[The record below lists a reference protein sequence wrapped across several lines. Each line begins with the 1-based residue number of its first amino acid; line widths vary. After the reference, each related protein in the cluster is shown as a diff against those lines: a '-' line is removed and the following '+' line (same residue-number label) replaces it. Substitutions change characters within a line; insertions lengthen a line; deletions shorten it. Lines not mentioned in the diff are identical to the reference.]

1 MDIIRSG
8 MNVVSAIASSVYGIG
23 RNMLGNVGDV
33 RAKSLS
39 QYSTDLQLRPV
50 FAIEKEILNDEKID
64 VLMQAGLANYAGF
77 YIVALSI
84 DNTINGVRVGKM
96 VGKYSPNR
104 DAVGSALDL
113 LGDSVA
119 SVSREEFK
127 ADIPE
132 YDKPTLSTLGF
143 KSGMR
148 SIPSL
153 PEAYLKQVELR
164 TEAVY
169 ATREE
174 AQAEADKINA
184 ANAKE
189 KAKEA
194 KNKNTV
200 DTPELGEV
208 QRTNKVESSLRE
220 EINKLQ
226 SLAIGRILT
235 VSISRD
241 KQSSE
246 INMVLKPELKSLR
259 SNLLID
265 IANLSNKPTSMR
277 DRFIAYFK
285 RGTIAS
291 MLDYL
296 VCLDLIQAHR
306 RALVQDTAGY
316 YEKVHDRIVNNK
328 VAALLTGEFSV
339 GTVANTWIISDTTAL
354 RLQAAIGG
362 KLDNYAIRNKFME
375 KSGVMT
381 LIVYNPDHQRVYIY
395 NHGIEDVTDIGI
407 NYLIKKSE
415 SKSFDMDI
423 FKMLSQG
430 SAPIV

>member
-113 LGDSVA
+113 LGENIA
-119 SVSREEFK
+119 SVSREDFK
-127 ADIPE
+127 VDIPE
-132 YDKPTLSTLGF
+132 YDRPTLSTLGF
-143 KSGMR
+143 KSGLR

-153 PEAYLKQVELR
+153 PEAYLKQLELR
-164 TEAVY
+164 TEAAY

-189 KAKEA
+189 KAEQPEA
-194 KNKNTV
+194 KP
-200 DTPELGEV
+200 TPV
-208 QRTNKVESSLRE
+208 YPSTKVAEQSMRD

-235 VSISRD
+235 VTVSRD
-241 KQSSE
+241 KQSAD

-265 IANLSNKPTSMR
+265 VANLSNKPTSMR

-354 RLQAAIGG
+354 RLQASIGG
-362 KLDNYAIRNKFME
+362 KLDNYAVRNKFME

-407 NYLIKKSE
+407 NYLVKKSE

>member
-84 DNTINGVRVGKM
+84 DNTISGVRVGKM

-113 LGDSVA
+113 LGENIA
-119 SVSREEFK
+119 SVSREDFK
-127 ADIPE
+127 VDIPE
-132 YDKPTLSTLGF
+132 YDRPTLSTLGF

-153 PEAYLKQVELR
+153 PEAYLKQLELR
-164 TEAVY
+164 TEAAY

-189 KAKEA
+189 KTEQPDAKQ
-194 KNKNTV
+194 
-200 DTPELGEV
+200 TPV
-208 QRTNKVESSLRE
+208 YPSTKVAEQAMRD

-235 VSISRD
+235 VTVSRD
-241 KQSSE
+241 KQSAD

-265 IANLSNKPTSMR
+265 VANLSNKPTSMR

-354 RLQAAIGG
+354 RLQASIGG

>member
-77 YIVALSI
+77 YIVAMSI

-113 LGDSVA
+113 LGENIASVA
-119 SVSREEFK
+119 REDFK
-127 ADIPE
+127 VVIPE
-132 YDKPTLSTLGF
+132 YDRPTLSTLGF
-143 KSGMR
+143 KSGLR

-153 PEAYLKQVELR
+153 PEAYLKQLELR

-184 ANAKE
+184 ANAAE
-189 KAKEA
+189 KAQEPEA
-194 KNKNTV
+194 KP
-200 DTPELGEV
+200 TPV
-208 QRTNKVESSLRE
+208 YPSTKVAEQSMRD

-235 VSISRD
+235 VTVSRD
-241 KQSSE
+241 KQSAD
-246 INMVLKPELKSLR
+246 INMVLKPELKSIR
-259 SNLLID
+259 SNLLVD

-354 RLQAAIGG
+354 RLQASIGG
-362 KLDNYAIRNKFME
+362 KLDNYTIRNKFME

-407 NYLIKKSE
+407 NYLVKKSE

>member
-113 LGDSVA
+113 LGENIA
-119 SVSREEFK
+119 SVSREDFK
-127 ADIPE
+127 VDIPE
-132 YDKPTLSTLGF
+132 YDRPTLSTLGF

-153 PEAYLKQVELR
+153 PEAYLKQLELR
-164 TEAVY
+164 TEAAY

-189 KAKEA
+189 KAEQPEA
-194 KNKNTV
+194 KAAPVYPSTKIAEQAMR
-200 DTPELGEV
+200 D
-208 QRTNKVESSLRE
+208 

-235 VSISRD
+235 VTVSRD
-241 KQSSE
+241 KQSAD

-265 IANLSNKPTSMR
+265 VANLSNKPTSMR

-354 RLQAAIGG
+354 RLQASIGG
-362 KLDNYAIRNKFME
+362 KLDNYTIRNKFME

>member
-113 LGDSVA
+113 LGENIA
-119 SVSREEFK
+119 SVTREDFK
-127 ADIPE
+127 VDIPE
-132 YDKPTLSTLGF
+132 YDRPTLSTLGF
-143 KSGMR
+143 KSGLR

-153 PEAYLKQVELR
+153 PEAYLKQLELR

-189 KAKEA
+189 KTEQPEA
-194 KNKNTV
+194 KAAPVYPSTKIAEQAMR
-200 DTPELGEV
+200 D
-208 QRTNKVESSLRE
+208 

-235 VSISRD
+235 VTVSRD
-241 KQSSE
+241 KQSAD

-265 IANLSNKPTSMR
+265 VANLSNKPTSMR

-354 RLQAAIGG
+354 RLQASIGG
-362 KLDNYAIRNKFME
+362 KLDNYTIRNKFME

>member
-8 MNVVSAIASSVYGIG
+8 MNVVSSIASSVYGIG

-113 LGDSVA
+113 LGENIA
-119 SVSREEFK
+119 SVSREDFK
-127 ADIPE
+127 VDIPE
-132 YDKPTLSTLGF
+132 YDRPTLSTLGF
-143 KSGMR
+143 KSGLR

-153 PEAYLKQVELR
+153 PDAYLKQLELR

-174 AQAEADKINA
+174 AQTEADKINA

-189 KAKEA
+189 RAEQPEA
-194 KNKNTV
+194 KAAPVYPST
-200 DTPELGEV
+200 
-208 QRTNKVESSLRE
+208 KVVEQAMRD

-235 VSISRD
+235 VTVSRD
-241 KQSSE
+241 KQSAD

-265 IANLSNKPTSMR
+265 VANLSNKPTSMR

-354 RLQAAIGG
+354 RLQASIGG
-362 KLDNYAIRNKFME
+362 KLDNYTIRNKFME

>member
-113 LGDSVA
+113 LGENIA
-119 SVSREEFK
+119 SVSREDFK
-127 ADIPE
+127 VDIPE
-132 YDKPTLSTLGF
+132 YDRPTLSTLGF
-143 KSGMR
+143 KSGLR

-153 PEAYLKQVELR
+153 PDAYLKQLELR
-164 TEAVY
+164 TEAAY

-189 KAKEA
+189 KTQEPEA
-194 KNKNTV
+194 KQ
-200 DTPELGEV
+200 TPV
-208 QRTNKVESSLRE
+208 YPSTKVAEQAMRD

-235 VSISRD
+235 VTVSRD
-241 KQSSE
+241 KQSAD

-265 IANLSNKPTSMR
+265 VANLSNKPTSMR

-354 RLQAAIGG
+354 RLQASIGG
-362 KLDNYAIRNKFME
+362 KLDNYAVRNKFME

>member
-113 LGDSVA
+113 LGENIA
-119 SVSREEFK
+119 SVSREDFK
-127 ADIPE
+127 VDIPE

-153 PEAYLKQVELR
+153 PDAYLKQLELR
-164 TEAVY
+164 TEAAY

-189 KAKEA
+189 KAEQPDA
-194 KNKNTV
+194 KAAPVYPSTKIAEQAMR
-200 DTPELGEV
+200 D
-208 QRTNKVESSLRE
+208 

-235 VSISRD
+235 VTVSRD
-241 KQSSE
+241 KQSAD

-265 IANLSNKPTSMR
+265 VANLSNKPTSMR

-354 RLQAAIGG
+354 RLQASIGG
-362 KLDNYAIRNKFME
+362 KLDNYTIRNKFME

>member
-113 LGDSVA
+113 LGENIA
-119 SVSREEFK
+119 SVSREDFK
-127 ADIPE
+127 VDIPE
-132 YDKPTLSTLGF
+132 YDRPTLSTLGF
-143 KSGMR
+143 KSGLR

-153 PEAYLKQVELR
+153 PDAYLKQLELR
-164 TEAVY
+164 TESVY
-169 ATREE
+169 TTREE

-189 KAKEA
+189 KAEQPEA
-194 KNKNTV
+194 KAAPVYPST
-200 DTPELGEV
+200 
-208 QRTNKVESSLRE
+208 KVAEQAMRD

-235 VSISRD
+235 VTVSRD
-241 KQSSE
+241 KQSAD

-265 IANLSNKPTSMR
+265 VANLSNKPTSMR

-354 RLQAAIGG
+354 RLQASIGG

>member
-8 MNVVSAIASSVYGIG
+8 MNVVSSIASSVYGIG

-113 LGDSVA
+113 LGENIA
-119 SVSREEFK
+119 SVSREDFK
-127 ADIPE
+127 VDIPE
-132 YDKPTLSTLGF
+132 YDRPTLSTLGSTLGF
-143 KSGMR
+143 KSGLR

-153 PEAYLKQVELR
+153 PEAYLKQLELR
-164 TEAVY
+164 TEAAY

-189 KAKEA
+189 KAEQPEA
-194 KNKNTV
+194 KAAPVYPST
-200 DTPELGEV
+200 
-208 QRTNKVESSLRE
+208 KVAEQAMRD

-235 VSISRD
+235 VTVSRD
-241 KQSSE
+241 KQSAD

-265 IANLSNKPTSMR
+265 VANLSNKPTSMR

-354 RLQAAIGG
+354 RLQASIGG
-362 KLDNYAIRNKFME
+362 KLDNYTIRNKFME

>member
-113 LGDSVA
+113 LGENIA
-119 SVSREEFK
+119 SVSREDFK
-127 ADIPE
+127 VDIPE
-132 YDKPTLSTLGF
+132 YDRPTLSTLGF
-143 KSGMR
+143 KSGLR

-153 PEAYLKQVELR
+153 PEAYLKQLELR

-189 KAKEA
+189 KAEQPEA
-194 KNKNTV
+194 KAAPVYPSTKIAEQAMR
-200 DTPELGEV
+200 D
-208 QRTNKVESSLRE
+208 

-235 VSISRD
+235 VTVSRD
-241 KQSSE
+241 KQSAD

-354 RLQAAIGG
+354 RLQASIGG
-362 KLDNYAIRNKFME
+362 KLDNYTIRNKFME

>member
-113 LGDSVA
+113 LGENIA
-119 SVSREEFK
+119 SVSREDFK
-127 ADIPE
+127 VDIPE
-132 YDKPTLSTLGF
+132 YDRPTLSTLGF

-153 PEAYLKQVELR
+153 PEAYLKQLELR
-164 TEAVY
+164 TEAAY

-189 KAKEA
+189 KAEQPEA
-194 KNKNTV
+194 KQ
-200 DTPELGEV
+200 TPV
-208 QRTNKVESSLRE
+208 YPSTKVAEQAMRD

-235 VSISRD
+235 VTVSRD
-241 KQSSE
+241 KQSAD

-265 IANLSNKPTSMR
+265 VANLSNKPTSMR

-354 RLQAAIGG
+354 RLQASIGG
-362 KLDNYAIRNKFME
+362 KLDNYTIRNKFME

>member
-8 MNVVSAIASSVYGIG
+8 MNVVSSIASSVYGIG

-64 VLMQAGLANYAGF
+64 VLMQAGLANYASF

-84 DNTINGVRVGKM
+84 DNPINGVRVGKM

-113 LGDSVA
+113 LGENIA
-119 SVSREEFK
+119 SVSREDFK
-127 ADIPE
+127 VDIPE
-132 YDKPTLSTLGF
+132 YDRPTLSTLGF
-143 KSGMR
+143 KSGLR

-153 PEAYLKQVELR
+153 PDAYLKQLELR
-164 TEAVY
+164 TETVY

-174 AQAEADKINA
+174 AQAEADKINV

-189 KAKEA
+189 KAEQPEA
-194 KNKNTV
+194 KAAPVYPST
-200 DTPELGEV
+200 
-208 QRTNKVESSLRE
+208 KVAEQAMRD

-235 VSISRD
+235 VTVSRD
-241 KQSSE
+241 KQSAD

-265 IANLSNKPTSMR
+265 VANLSNKPTSMR

-354 RLQAAIGG
+354 RLQASIGG
-362 KLDNYAIRNKFME
+362 KLDNYTIRNKFME

>member
-113 LGDSVA
+113 LGENIA
-119 SVSREEFK
+119 SVTREDFK
-127 ADIPE
+127 VDIPE
-132 YDKPTLSTLGF
+132 YDRPTLSTLGF

-153 PEAYLKQVELR
+153 PEAYLKQLELR
-164 TEAVY
+164 TETVY

-174 AQAEADKINA
+174 AQTEADKINA
-184 ANAKE
+184 TNAKE
-189 KAKEA
+189 KVEQPEA
-194 KNKNTV
+194 KAAPVYPST
-200 DTPELGEV
+200 
-208 QRTNKVESSLRE
+208 KVAEQAMRD

-235 VSISRD
+235 VTVSRD
-241 KQSSE
+241 KQSAD

-265 IANLSNKPTSMR
+265 VANLSNKPTSMR

-354 RLQAAIGG
+354 RLQASIGG
-362 KLDNYAIRNKFME
+362 KLDNYTIRNKFME

>member
-113 LGDSVA
+113 LGENIA
-119 SVSREEFK
+119 SVSREDFK
-127 ADIPE
+127 VDIPE
-132 YDKPTLSTLGF
+132 YDRPTLSTLGF
-143 KSGMR
+143 KSGLR

-153 PEAYLKQVELR
+153 PDAYLKQLELR
-164 TEAVY
+164 TESVY
-169 ATREE
+169 TTREE

-189 KAKEA
+189 KAEQPEA
-194 KNKNTV
+194 KAAPVYPST
-200 DTPELGEV
+200 
-208 QRTNKVESSLRE
+208 KVAEQAMRD

-235 VSISRD
+235 VTVSRD
-241 KQSSE
+241 KQSAD

-265 IANLSNKPTSMR
+265 VANLSNKPTSMR

-354 RLQAAIGG
+354 RLQASIGG
-362 KLDNYAIRNKFME
+362 KLDNYTIRNKFME

>member
-113 LGDSVA
+113 LGENIA
-119 SVSREEFK
+119 SVSREDFK
-127 ADIPE
+127 VDIPE
-132 YDKPTLSTLGF
+132 YDRPTLSTLGF
-143 KSGMR
+143 KSGLR

-153 PEAYLKQVELR
+153 PDAYLKQLELR
-164 TEAVY
+164 TESVY
-169 ATREE
+169 TTREE

-189 KAKEA
+189 KAEQPEA
-194 KNKNTV
+194 KAAPVYPST
-200 DTPELGEV
+200 
-208 QRTNKVESSLRE
+208 KVAEQAMRD

-235 VSISRD
+235 VTVSRD
-241 KQSSE
+241 KQSAD

-265 IANLSNKPTSMR
+265 VANLSNKPTSMR

-354 RLQAAIGG
+354 RLQASIGG
-362 KLDNYAIRNKFME
+362 KLDNYTIRNKFME

-407 NYLIKKSE
+407 NYLVKKSE

>member
-113 LGDSVA
+113 LGENIA
-119 SVSREEFK
+119 SVSREDFK
-127 ADIPE
+127 VDIPE
-132 YDKPTLSTLGF
+132 YDRPTLSTLGF
-143 KSGMR
+143 KSGLR

-153 PEAYLKQVELR
+153 PDAYLKQLELR

-184 ANAKE
+184 ANGKE
-189 KAKEA
+189 KVEQPEA
-194 KNKNTV
+194 KQ
-200 DTPELGEV
+200 TPV
-208 QRTNKVESSLRE
+208 YPSTKVAEQAMRD

-235 VSISRD
+235 VTVSRD
-241 KQSSE
+241 KQSAD

-265 IANLSNKPTSMR
+265 VANLSNKPTSMR

-354 RLQAAIGG
+354 RLQASIGG
-362 KLDNYAIRNKFME
+362 KLDNYTIRNKFME

>member
-113 LGDSVA
+113 LGENIA
-119 SVSREEFK
+119 SVSREDFK
-127 ADIPE
+127 VDIPE

-153 PEAYLKQVELR
+153 PDAYLKQLELR

-184 ANAKE
+184 SNAKE
-189 KAKEA
+189 KTEQPDAKA
-194 KNKNTV
+194 APVYPST
-200 DTPELGEV
+200 
-208 QRTNKVESSLRE
+208 KVAEQAMRD

-235 VSISRD
+235 VTVSRD
-241 KQSSE
+241 KQSAD

-265 IANLSNKPTSMR
+265 VANLSNKPTSMR

-362 KLDNYAIRNKFME
+362 KLDNYTIRNKFME

>member
-113 LGDSVA
+113 LGENIA
-119 SVSREEFK
+119 SVTREDFK
-127 ADIPE
+127 VDIPE

-148 SIPSL
+148 SIPTL

-164 TEAVY
+164 TEAAY

-189 KAKEA
+189 KAEQADA
-194 KNKNTV
+194 KP
-200 DTPELGEV
+200 TPV
-208 QRTNKVESSLRE
+208 YPSTKVAEQAMRD

-235 VSISRD
+235 VSVSRD
-241 KQSSE
+241 KQTADL
-246 INMVLKPELKSLR
+246 NMVLKPELKSLR
-259 SNLLID
+259 SSLLID
-265 IANLSNKPTSMR
+265 VANLSNKPTSMR

-362 KLDNYAIRNKFME
+362 KLDNYTIRNKFME

>member
-8 MNVVSAIASSVYGIG
+8 MNVVSSIASSVYGIG

-113 LGDSVA
+113 LGENIA
-119 SVSREEFK
+119 SVSREDFK
-127 ADIPE
+127 VDIPE

-143 KSGMR
+143 KSGLR

-153 PEAYLKQVELR
+153 PEAYLKQLELR

-189 KAKEA
+189 KAEQPEA
-194 KNKNTV
+194 KAAPVYPST
-200 DTPELGEV
+200 
-208 QRTNKVESSLRE
+208 KVAEQAMRD

-235 VSISRD
+235 VTVSRD
-241 KQSSE
+241 KQSAD

-265 IANLSNKPTSMR
+265 VANLSNKPTSMR

-354 RLQAAIGG
+354 RLQASIGG
-362 KLDNYAIRNKFME
+362 KLDNYTIRNKFME

>member
-113 LGDSVA
+113 LGENIA
-119 SVSREEFK
+119 SVTREDFK
-127 ADIPE
+127 VNIPE
-132 YDKPTLSTLGF
+132 YDRPTLSTLGF

-153 PEAYLKQVELR
+153 PEAYLKQLELR

-174 AQAEADKINA
+174 AQTEADKINA

-189 KAKEA
+189 KTQEPEA
-194 KNKNTV
+194 KQ
-200 DTPELGEV
+200 TPV
-208 QRTNKVESSLRE
+208 YPSTKVAEQSMRD

-235 VSISRD
+235 VTVSRD
-241 KQSSE
+241 KQSAD

-265 IANLSNKPTSMR
+265 VANLSNKPTSMR

-354 RLQAAIGG
+354 RLQASIGG
-362 KLDNYAIRNKFME
+362 KLDNYTIRNKFME

>member
-113 LGDSVA
+113 LGENIA
-119 SVSREEFK
+119 SVSREDFK
-127 ADIPE
+127 VDIPE
-132 YDKPTLSTLGF
+132 YDRPTLSTLGF
-143 KSGMR
+143 KSGLR

-153 PEAYLKQVELR
+153 PDAYLKQLELR
-164 TEAVY
+164 TEAAY

-189 KAKEA
+189 KADQPEA
-194 KNKNTV
+194 KAAPVYPST
-200 DTPELGEV
+200 
-208 QRTNKVESSLRE
+208 KVAEQAMRD

-235 VSISRD
+235 VTVSRD
-241 KQSSE
+241 KQSAD

-265 IANLSNKPTSMR
+265 VANLSNKPTSMR

-354 RLQAAIGG
+354 RLQASIGG
-362 KLDNYAIRNKFME
+362 KLDNYTIRNKFME

>member
-8 MNVVSAIASSVYGIG
+8 MNVVSTIASSVYGIG

-113 LGDSVA
+113 LGENIA
-119 SVSREEFK
+119 SVSREDFK
-127 ADIPE
+127 VDIPE
-132 YDKPTLSTLGF
+132 YDRPTLSTLGF

-153 PEAYLKQVELR
+153 PEAYLKQLELR

-189 KAKEA
+189 KVEQPEA
-194 KNKNTV
+194 KQ
-200 DTPELGEV
+200 TPV
-208 QRTNKVESSLRE
+208 YPSTKVAEQAMRD

-235 VSISRD
+235 VTVSRD
-241 KQSSE
+241 KQSAD

-265 IANLSNKPTSMR
+265 VANLSNKPTSMR

-354 RLQAAIGG
+354 RLQASIGG
-362 KLDNYAIRNKFME
+362 KLDNYTIRNKFME

-407 NYLIKKSE
+407 NYLVKKSE

>member
-8 MNVVSAIASSVYGIG
+8 MNVVSTIASSVYGIG

-113 LGDSVA
+113 LGENIA
-119 SVSREEFK
+119 SVSREDFK
-127 ADIPE
+127 VDIPE
-132 YDKPTLSTLGF
+132 YDRPTLSTLGF
-143 KSGMR
+143 KSGLR

-153 PEAYLKQVELR
+153 PETYLKQLELR

-189 KAKEA
+189 KAEQADA
-194 KNKNTV
+194 KP
-200 DTPELGEV
+200 TPV
-208 QRTNKVESSLRE
+208 YPSTKVAEQAMRD

-235 VSISRD
+235 VTVSRD
-241 KQSSE
+241 KQSAD

-265 IANLSNKPTSMR
+265 VANLSNKPTSMR

-354 RLQAAIGG
+354 RLQASIGG
-362 KLDNYAIRNKFME
+362 KLDNYTIRNKFME

>member
-113 LGDSVA
+113 LGENIA
-119 SVSREEFK
+119 SVSREDFK
-127 ADIPE
+127 VDIPE
-132 YDKPTLSTLGF
+132 YDRPTLSTLGF

-153 PEAYLKQVELR
+153 PDAYLKHLELR
-164 TEAVY
+164 TESVY
-169 ATREE
+169 TTREE

-189 KAKEA
+189 KAEQPEA
-194 KNKNTV
+194 KAAPVYPST
-200 DTPELGEV
+200 
-208 QRTNKVESSLRE
+208 KVAEQAMRD

-235 VSISRD
+235 VTVSRD
-241 KQSSE
+241 KQSAD

-265 IANLSNKPTSMR
+265 VANLSNKPTSMR

-354 RLQAAIGG
+354 RLQASIGG
-362 KLDNYAIRNKFME
+362 KLDNYTIRNKFME

-407 NYLIKKSE
+407 NYLVKKSE

>member
-8 MNVVSAIASSVYGIG
+8 MNVVSSIASSVYGIG

-113 LGDSVA
+113 LGENIA
-119 SVSREEFK
+119 SVSREDFRV
-127 ADIPE
+127 DIPE
-132 YDKPTLSTLGF
+132 YDRPTLSTLGF
-143 KSGMR
+143 KSGLR

-153 PEAYLKQVELR
+153 PEAYLKQLELR

-189 KAKEA
+189 KTEQPEA
-194 KNKNTV
+194 KAAPIYPSTKIAEQAMR
-200 DTPELGEV
+200 D
-208 QRTNKVESSLRE
+208 

-235 VSISRD
+235 VTVSRD
-241 KQSSE
+241 KQSAD

-265 IANLSNKPTSMR
+265 VANLSNKPTSMR

-354 RLQAAIGG
+354 RLQASIGG
-362 KLDNYAIRNKFME
+362 KLDNYTIRNKFME

>member
-8 MNVVSAIASSVYGIG
+8 MNVVSTIASSVYGIG

-113 LGDSVA
+113 LGENIASVA
-119 SVSREEFK
+119 REDFK
-127 ADIPE
+127 VDIPE
-132 YDKPTLSTLGF
+132 YDRPTLSTLGF
-143 KSGMR
+143 KSGLR

-153 PEAYLKQVELR
+153 PDAYLKQLELR

-189 KAKEA
+189 KAEQPEA
-194 KNKNTV
+194 KP
-200 DTPELGEV
+200 TPV
-208 QRTNKVESSLRE
+208 YPSTKVAEQAMRD

-235 VSISRD
+235 VTVSRD
-241 KQSSE
+241 KQSAD

-265 IANLSNKPTSMR
+265 VANLSNKPTSMR

-354 RLQAAIGG
+354 RLQASIGG

-407 NYLIKKSE
+407 NYLVKKSE

>member
-8 MNVVSAIASSVYGIG
+8 MNVVSSIASSVYGIG

-113 LGDSVA
+113 LGENIA
-119 SVSREEFK
+119 SVSREDFK
-127 ADIPE
+127 VDIPE
-132 YDKPTLSTLGF
+132 YDRPTLSTLGF
-143 KSGMR
+143 KSGLR

-153 PEAYLKQVELR
+153 PEAYLKQLELR
-164 TEAVY
+164 TEAAY

-189 KAKEA
+189 KAEQPEA
-194 KNKNTV
+194 KP
-200 DTPELGEV
+200 TPV
-208 QRTNKVESSLRE
+208 YPSTKVAEQSMRD

-235 VSISRD
+235 VTVSRD
-241 KQSSE
+241 KQSAD

-265 IANLSNKPTSMR
+265 VANLSNKPTSMR

-354 RLQAAIGG
+354 RLQASIGG

-407 NYLIKKSE
+407 NYLVKKSE

>member
-8 MNVVSAIASSVYGIG
+8 MNVVSSIASSVYGIG

-113 LGDSVA
+113 LGENIA
-119 SVSREEFK
+119 SVSREDFK
-127 ADIPE
+127 VDIPE
-132 YDKPTLSTLGF
+132 YDRPTLSTLGF
-143 KSGMR
+143 KSGLR

-153 PEAYLKQVELR
+153 PDAYLKQLELR

-189 KAKEA
+189 KAEQPETKH
-194 KNKNTV
+194 
-200 DTPELGEV
+200 TPV
-208 QRTNKVESSLRE
+208 YPSTKVAEQAMRD

-235 VSISRD
+235 VTVSRD
-241 KQSSE
+241 KQSAD

-265 IANLSNKPTSMR
+265 VANLSNKPTSMR

-354 RLQAAIGG
+354 RLQASIGG
-362 KLDNYAIRNKFME
+362 KLDNYTIRNKFME

-407 NYLIKKSE
+407 NYLVKKSE

>member
-113 LGDSVA
+113 LGENIA
-119 SVSREEFK
+119 SVSREDFK
-127 ADIPE
+127 VDIPE
-132 YDKPTLSTLGF
+132 YDRPTLSTLGF
-143 KSGMR
+143 KSGLR

-153 PEAYLKQVELR
+153 PEAYLKQLELR
-164 TEAVY
+164 TEAAY

-189 KAKEA
+189 KAQEPETKP
-194 KNKNTV
+194 
-200 DTPELGEV
+200 TPV
-208 QRTNKVESSLRE
+208 YPSTKVAEQSMRD

-235 VSISRD
+235 VTVSRD
-241 KQSSE
+241 KQSAD

-265 IANLSNKPTSMR
+265 VANLSNKPTSMR

-354 RLQAAIGG
+354 RLQASIGG
-362 KLDNYAIRNKFME
+362 KLDNYAVRNKFME

-407 NYLIKKSE
+407 NYLVKKSE

>member
-1 MDIIRSG
+1 MTRKLT
-8 MNVVSAIASSVYGIG
+8 Y
-23 RNMLGNVGDV
+23 
-33 RAKSLS
+33 
-39 QYSTDLQLRPV
+39 
-50 FAIEKEILNDEKID
+50 
-64 VLMQAGLANYAGF
+64 LMQAGLANYAGF

-113 LGDSVA
+113 LGENIA
-119 SVSREEFK
+119 SVSREDFK
-127 ADIPE
+127 VDIPE
-132 YDKPTLSTLGF
+132 YDRPTLSTLGF
-143 KSGMR
+143 KSGLR

-153 PEAYLKQVELR
+153 PDAYLKQLELR

-184 ANAKE
+184 TNAKE
-189 KAKEA
+189 KVEQPEA
-194 KNKNTV
+194 KAAPVYPST
-200 DTPELGEV
+200 
-208 QRTNKVESSLRE
+208 KVAEQAMRD

-235 VSISRD
+235 VTVSRD
-241 KQSSE
+241 KQSAD

-265 IANLSNKPTSMR
+265 VANLSNKPTSMR

-339 GTVANTWIISDTTAL
+339 GTVAILGLFPIRLAL
-354 RLQAAIGG
+354 RLQASIGG
-362 KLDNYAIRNKFME
+362 KLDNYTIRNKFME

>member
-8 MNVVSAIASSVYGIG
+8 MNVVSTIASSVYGIG

-113 LGDSVA
+113 LGENIA
-119 SVSREEFK
+119 SVSREDFK
-127 ADIPE
+127 VDIPE
-132 YDKPTLSTLGF
+132 YDRPTLSTLGF
-143 KSGMR
+143 KSGLR

-153 PEAYLKQVELR
+153 PEAYLKQLELR
-164 TEAVY
+164 TEAAY
-169 ATREE
+169 STREE

-189 KAKEA
+189 KAEQPEA
-194 KNKNTV
+194 KP
-200 DTPELGEV
+200 TPV
-208 QRTNKVESSLRE
+208 YPSTKVAEQSMRD

-235 VSISRD
+235 VTVSRD
-241 KQSSE
+241 KQSAD

-265 IANLSNKPTSMR
+265 VANLSNKPTSMR

-354 RLQAAIGG
+354 RLQASIGG

-407 NYLIKKSE
+407 NYLVKKSE

>member
-8 MNVVSAIASSVYGIG
+8 MNVVSSIASSVYGIG

-113 LGDSVA
+113 LGESIA
-119 SVSREEFK
+119 SVSREDFK
-127 ADIPE
+127 VDIPE
-132 YDKPTLSTLGF
+132 YDRPTLSTLGF
-143 KSGMR
+143 KSGLR

-153 PEAYLKQVELR
+153 PEAYLKQLELR
-164 TEAVY
+164 TEAAY

-189 KAKEA
+189 KAEQPEA
-194 KNKNTV
+194 KP
-200 DTPELGEV
+200 TPV
-208 QRTNKVESSLRE
+208 YPSTKVAEQSMRD

-235 VSISRD
+235 VTVSRD
-241 KQSSE
+241 KQSAD

-265 IANLSNKPTSMR
+265 VANLSNKPTSMR

-354 RLQAAIGG
+354 RLQASIGG

-407 NYLIKKSE
+407 NYLVKKSE

>member
-8 MNVVSAIASSVYGIG
+8 MNVVSTIASSVYVIG

-113 LGDSVA
+113 LGENIA
-119 SVSREEFK
+119 SVSREDFK
-127 ADIPE
+127 VDIPE
-132 YDKPTLSTLGF
+132 YDRPTLSTLGF
-143 KSGMR
+143 KSGLR

-153 PEAYLKQVELR
+153 PEAYLKQLELR
-164 TEAVY
+164 TESVY
-169 ATREE
+169 ATRDE

-189 KAKEA
+189 KTEQPEA
-194 KNKNTV
+194 KQ
-200 DTPELGEV
+200 TPV
-208 QRTNKVESSLRE
+208 YPSTKVAEQAMRD

-235 VSISRD
+235 VTVSRD
-241 KQSSE
+241 KQSAD

-265 IANLSNKPTSMR
+265 VANLSNKPTSMR

-354 RLQAAIGG
+354 RLQASIGG
-362 KLDNYAIRNKFME
+362 KLDNYTIRNKFME

>member
-8 MNVVSAIASSVYGIG
+8 MNVVSSIASSVYGIG

-113 LGDSVA
+113 LGENIA
-119 SVSREEFK
+119 SVSREDFK
-127 ADIPE
+127 VDIPE
-132 YDKPTLSTLGF
+132 YDRPTLSTLGF
-143 KSGMR
+143 KSGLR

-153 PEAYLKQVELR
+153 PDAYLKQLELR
-164 TEAVY
+164 TEAAY

-189 KAKEA
+189 KADQPEA
-194 KNKNTV
+194 KAAPVYPST
-200 DTPELGEV
+200 
-208 QRTNKVESSLRE
+208 KVAEQAMRD

-235 VSISRD
+235 VTVSRD
-241 KQSSE
+241 KQSAD

-265 IANLSNKPTSMR
+265 VANLSNKPTSMR

-354 RLQAAIGG
+354 RLQASIGG

>member
-113 LGDSVA
+113 LGENIA
-119 SVSREEFK
+119 SVSREDFK
-127 ADIPE
+127 VDIPE

-143 KSGMR
+143 KSGLR

-189 KAKEA
+189 KTQE
-194 KNKNTV
+194 
-200 DTPELGEV
+200 PETKAAPV
-208 QRTNKVESSLRE
+208 YPSTKVAEQAMRD

-235 VSISRD
+235 VTVSRD
-241 KQSSE
+241 KQSAD

-265 IANLSNKPTSMR
+265 VANLSNKPTSMR

-354 RLQAAIGG
+354 RLQASIGG
-362 KLDNYAIRNKFME
+362 KLDNYTIRNKFME

>member
-8 MNVVSAIASSVYGIG
+8 MNVVSSIASSVYGIG

-113 LGDSVA
+113 LGENIA
-119 SVSREEFK
+119 SVSREDFK
-127 ADIPE
+127 VDIPE
-132 YDKPTLSTLGF
+132 YDRPTLSTLGF
-143 KSGMR
+143 KSGLR

-153 PEAYLKQVELR
+153 PEAYLKQLELR
-164 TEAVY
+164 TEAAY

-189 KAKEA
+189 KAEQPEA
-194 KNKNTV
+194 KAAPVYPST
-200 DTPELGEV
+200 
-208 QRTNKVESSLRE
+208 KVAEQAMRD

-235 VSISRD
+235 VTVSRD
-241 KQSSE
+241 KQSAD

-265 IANLSNKPTSMR
+265 VANLSNKPTSMR

-354 RLQAAIGG
+354 RLQASIGG
-362 KLDNYAIRNKFME
+362 KLDNYTIRNKFME